1 MKMNRNTSILM
12 LTLGI
17 SVLLVAIGCGGQGDQ
32 VADASSDPEAVR
44 VEEEDLPEPPPPQT
58 ASTATRQTPR
68 QVPEEREKRV
78 SPPSTMTVTIP
89 EGTTLA
95 ISFVDLITSETAMVG
110 DPVVTTLRQP
120 VIAGDRVIFPVD
132 SRVEGRVTD
141 VKPATKGFKDTS
153 GAVAV
158 SFDRIS
164 SPSGRQATIVA
175 GFTKIA
181 EGSGKKKAA
190 IIGGSAAG
198 GALLGKIL
206 NKDKAGAAVIGG
218 AIGAAI
224 AGGTK
229 GKEAIIEPGEE
240 MTVGLE
246 AAVRLTIRR

>member
-1 MKMNRNTSILM
+1 MMTRFESVSM
-12 LTLGI
+12 FTL
-17 SVLLVAIGCGGQGDQ
+17 VMFLALLAFGCSGQGDQ
-32 VADASSDPEAVR
+32 VADGSSDAEAGQGQ
-44 VEEEDLPEPPPPQT
+44 EGDLTEPPG
-58 ASTATRQTPR
+58 
-68 QVPEEREKRV
+68 QVPEERPRTV

-95 ISFVDLITSETAMVG
+95 ISFVDPITSATAVAG
-110 DPVVTTLRQP
+110 DRVVATLRRPVV
-120 VIAGDRVIFPVD
+120 AGDRVIFPAD

-141 VKPATKGFKDTS
+141 VKPATKGFKDTG

-158 SFDRIS
+158 SFERITS
-164 SPSGRQATIVA
+164 ASGRKATILA

-198 GALLGKIL
+198 GALLGKVL
-206 NKDKAGAAVIGG
+206 DKDTAGAAVIGG
-218 AIGAAI
+218 AIGTAV

-246 AAVRLTIRR
+246 QSVRVTIRR